1 MEESKAAIGWAT
13 VLTVEGCCV
22 CAPLDTMGWLVR
34 ACNPVCD
41 REGRPRRVEGAV
53 EAATALVGC
62 LLLALAFG
70 MLVATE

>member
-1 MEESKAAIGWAT
+1 MEGSEAAIGWAT

-22 CAPLDTMGWLVR
+22 CVALDTMGWLVR
-34 ACNPVCD
+34 ACKLICN
-41 REGRPRRVEGAV
+41 REGRPRRVERAV

>member
-1 MEESKAAIGWAT
+1 MEGSKAAIGWAT

-22 CAPLDTMGWLVR
+22 CAALDTMGWLVC
-34 ACNPVCD
+34 ACKLVRD

-62 LLLALAFG
+62 LLLALALG
-70 MLVATE
+70 MLIATE